1 MRLQPFPF
9 NPRLVVPST
18 FGECLTYEEQML
30 FLAKKI
36 ADLTD
41 AVNAL
46 DDRVEALEGR
56 NVDNEVTPRV

>member
-1 MRLQPFPF
+1 MLRPFPF

-36 ADLTD
+36 AELTD

-46 DDRVEALEGR
+46 EARVETLEGGA
-56 NVDNEVTPRV
+56 VDNEVTPRV